1 MNKLSLRPLL
11 IFTGKYPDDSSLDRE
26 GVANTAN
33 LMKTAFFTKL
43 GLNIPEESGCVIE
56 DDKFV
61 PANGR
66 IRDFISSLNTEK
78 DLALIYFCGH
88 GFPDYKHN
96 SVVLSMSDT
105 TSRNWPY
112 CGIRHDNLIEI
123 LKQCSIKNY
132 IIILDCCNSG
142 FLCGMGDE
150 STDTM
155 FMLPEDENAEGV
167 VYISST
173 QRDDIT
179 LQTKIEDKYY
189 IPFSYY
195 FAKVLLGADETLG
208 AELSIQQIYNSV
220 KKSLDNT
227 PNYFSRCAIQSKGD
241 INNAKLF
248 KRSVGNVG
256 ASESNKIFPFSNFF
270 SITELKVLLVK
281 SAIKYPIKYDDF
293 GVPLGLWMLKGH
305 LSTSGLSLKVD
316 IFDER
321 LELRRCNDDIAA
333 RENVKAK
340 FESIVEDYDVIGIS
354 MCTSEVWPALQKFE
368 IAKKA
373 QKITFCGGIFT
384 SSNENYLLKSGLV
397 DYVIPGVSTVPL
409 TSLLAR
415 LLQDKRQGLLG
426 QHIVNEYGVASKDS
440 LDQFDAIWTPT
451 ILPTMR
457 KSIWLEIIDQY
468 GEYLRD
474 ERTHKKRMDVYT
486 ARGCNRNCT
495 FCSVQRESKQT
506 ILRKSPDCVI
516 DEIKY
521 LESQGIEYFSF
532 KDEDLLSDPERMFGI
547 LEAIHKEGVLLKI
560 RARCDEMMQNKI
572 PLERLHELGV
582 DEIQYGIESP
592 DIHLQR
598 NVSKGFP
605 RDSNERSL
613 IDFIRSHEK
622 YGIKANC
629 SFILGITG
637 EDSEYYDDL
646 FQFIKEI
653 YDNESK
659 PKIYINFLT
668 PHPIN
673 SQFPSRNYV
682 LATNDLNYFTHKFP
696 VCYAQDSTYGKRK
709 KMLETY
715 DRIVE
720 YTNSSL
726 YNPPTSKIPET
737 LKKAFLSGKSKLTSK
752 DMPQYIKEKSV

>member
-1 MNKLSLRPLL
+1 M
-11 IFTGKYPDDSSLDRE
+11 
-26 GVANTAN
+26 
-33 LMKTAFFTKL
+33 
-43 GLNIPEESGCVIE
+43 
-56 DDKFV
+56 
-61 PANGR
+61 
-66 IRDFISSLNTEK
+66 
-78 DLALIYFCGH
+78 
-88 GFPDYKHN
+88 
-96 SVVLSMSDT
+96 
-105 TSRNWPY
+105 
-112 CGIRHDNLIEI
+112 
-123 LKQCSIKNY
+123 
-132 IIILDCCNSG
+132 
-142 FLCGMGDE
+142 
-150 STDTM
+150 
-155 FMLPEDENAEGV
+155 
-167 VYISST
+167 
-173 QRDDIT
+173 
-179 LQTKIEDKYY
+179 
-189 IPFSYY
+189 
-195 FAKVLLGADETLG
+195 
-208 AELSIQQIYNSV
+208 
-220 KKSLDNT
+220 
-227 PNYFSRCAIQSKGD
+227 IQSKGD

-248 KRSVGNVG
+248 KRSIGNVN
-256 ASESNKIFPFSNFF
+256 ASKSNKIFSFSNFF

-305 LSTSGLSLKVD
+305 LSTSGLSLKID

-321 LELRRCNDDIAA
+321 LELMRCNGDKAA
-333 RENVKAK
+333 RESAKAK
-340 FESIVEDYDVIGIS
+340 FESIVEDYDVIGVS
-354 MCTSEVWPALQKFE
+354 MSTSEVWPALQKFE

-373 QKITFCGGIFT
+373 QKITLCGGIFT

-415 LLQDKRQGLLG
+415 LLQDKRQGQLG

-440 LDQFDAIWTPT
+440 LNQFDGIWVPT

-468 GEYLRD
+468 GEYLKD
-474 ERTHKKRMDVYT
+474 ERTHKKRIDVYT

-506 ILRKSPDCVI
+506 ILYKSPDCVI

-547 LEAIHKEGVLLKI
+547 LEAIHKEGVLFKI
-560 RARCDEMMQNKI
+560 RARYDEMIQHNI
-572 PLERLHELGV
+572 SLERLHSLGV

-605 RDSNERSL
+605 RDSNEKSL

-622 YGIKANC
+622 CGIKVNC

-637 EDSEYYDDL
+637 EDSEYYDNL
-646 FQFIKEI
+646 FKFIKGI

-668 PHPIN
+668 PHPMN
-673 SQFPSRNYV
+673 SQFPTQNYV

-709 KMLETY
+709 KLLETY

-720 YTNSSL
+720 YTDSSL

>member
-1 MNKLSLRPLL
+1 MSKISLRPLL
-11 IFTGKYPDDSSLDRE
+11 IFTGKYPDDPSLDRE
-26 GVANTAN
+26 GVANTAT
-33 LMKTAFFTKL
+33 LMKTAFFTKR
-43 GLNIPEESGCVIE
+43 GLNISEENSCIIE

-61 PANGR
+61 SANGR
-66 IRDFISSLNTEK
+66 IQDYISSLNSDK

-88 GFPDYKHN
+88 GFPDYNRN
-96 SVVLSMSDT
+96 SVILSMSDT
-105 TSRNWPY
+105 TSRNWKY
-112 CGIRHDNLIEI
+112 CGIPHSSLIEMF
-123 LKQCSIKNY
+123 KQYSIKNY
-132 IIILDCCNSG
+132 IIILDCCNGG

-150 STDTM
+150 NVNSM
-155 FMLPEDENAEGV
+155 FMLTEDENAEGA

-173 QRDDIT
+173 QREDIT
-179 LQTKIEDKYY
+179 IQTKFDGKYY

-195 FAKVLLGADETLG
+195 FARILLGADESVD
-208 AELSIQQIYNSV
+208 AELSIMQIYNRV
-220 KKSLDNT
+220 KKNLESN
-227 PNYFSRCAIQSKGD
+227 PEYPSQCVIQSKGSIYD
-241 INNAKLF
+241 
-248 KRSVGNVG
+248 
-256 ASESNKIFPFSNFF
+256 EKIFKLCIENNSNVKSDKIFSLSDYF

-281 SAIKYPIKYDDF
+281 SSIKYPIKYDDF
-293 GVPLGLWMLKGH
+293 GVPLGLWMLKGY

-321 LELRRCNDDIAA
+321 LELIKCEGDNEA
-333 RENVKAK
+333 REKVKKK
-340 FESIVEDYDVIGIS
+340 FLKIIEDYDVIGVS
-354 MCTSEVWPALQKFE
+354 MCSSEVWPALQKFE
-368 IAKKA
+368 IAKNA

-384 SSNENYLLKSGLV
+384 LSNENYLLDSGLV

-415 LLQDKRQGLLG
+415 LLQDKRQGQLG
-426 QHIVNEYGVASKDS
+426 QHVINEYGVASKDS
-440 LDQFDAIWTPT
+440 FNQFDGVWVPT

-457 KSIWLEIIDQY
+457 KSVWLEIIDKY
-468 GEYLRD
+468 GKYLVD
-474 ERTHKKRMDVYT
+474 EKTHKKRIDVYT

-506 ILRKSPDCVI
+506 ILRKPMDCVI

-547 LEAIHKEGVLLKI
+547 LKAVHKEGVLFKI
-560 RARCDEMMQNKI
+560 RTRYDEMIQHDMS
-572 PLERLHELGV
+572 LERLHSLGV

-605 RDSNERSL
+605 KDSSEGNL
-613 IDFIRSHEK
+613 IKFISSHEK

-629 SFILGITG
+629 SFILGISG

-646 FQFIKEI
+646 LEFIKRI
-653 YDNESK
+653 YNEDSK

-673 SQFPSRNYV
+673 SQFPTQNYV
-682 LATNDLNYFTHKFP
+682 LATNDLNYFTHKYP

-715 DRIVE
+715 DKIVE
-720 YTNSSL
+720 YTNGSL
-726 YNPPTSKIPET
+726 YNPPTSEIPEI
-737 LKKAFLSGKSKLTSK
+737 LKRAFLSGKSKLTSK
-752 DMPQYIKEKSV
+752 DMPQYTKERLV